1 MKLKKLNALMLLSGA
16 AVFQAHA
23 GMVQDANGNVAYDT
37 AAECDAAVQ
46 GGQARFYQPSTK
58 MAAQKRKG
66 EATVRVVR
74 LDEVDAQYKLGACD
88 LGVGRKFGRNGVAK
102 PLQGKYVPFSPA
114 MPVQVYASKSGET
127 MRVSMAKCDNRF
139 SDNLPRAV
147 PMPVAAPVPV
157 AVAPAP
163 VPKAAPMAA
172 PVVAAP
178 APAPVVAAP
187 AARMTPYVF
196 GTVGAQRDLIGNGPI
211 DGLAQFDDHDTKLA
225 AQGGVGVQFG
235 PLWGIEGFAQGGKG
249 HSFENGSEYKT
260 RVLGLR
266 GTVGQD
272 IGSSARVFAKLGV
285 ASVTHTGDSPSASQ
299 TRPTVGLGMLM
310 HLTENLALRGD
321 FDHYVKKSGG
331 SGASWKALNYVG
343 VGLQYSFMP

>member
-16 AVFQAHA
+16 AVFQANA
-23 GMVQDANGNVAYDT
+23 GMVQDGNGNVGYDT

-46 GGQARFYQPSTK
+46 GGEARFYQPSTK
-58 MAAQKRKG
+58 MPAQKRKG
-66 EATVRVVR
+66 EATVRVGR
-74 LDEVDAQYKLGACD
+74 LDEVHSNYKLGACD
-88 LGVGRKFGRNGVAK
+88 LGVDRKFGRNGVAK

-114 MPVQVYASKSGET
+114 MPVHVYASKSGDT

-157 AVAPAP
+157 AAAPAP
-163 VPKAAPMAA
+163 VAPKAAPVMAA
-172 PVVAAP
+172 PAP

-187 AARMTPYVF
+187 ASRMTPYVF
-196 GTVGAQRDLIGNGPI
+196 GTVGAQRDLVGNAPI
-211 DGLAQFDDHDTKLA
+211 AGIAQHDDHDSKLA
-225 AQGGVGVQFG
+225 AQGGVGYQFG
-235 PLWGIEGFAQGGKG
+235 PLWGVEGFVQGGKG
-249 HSFENGSEYKT
+249 LSFENGSEYKT
-260 RVLGLR
+260 RALGIR

-272 IGSSARVFAKLGV
+272 IGSAARVFAKLGV
-285 ASVTHTGDSPSASQ
+285 ASVTHSGDSPSASQ
-299 TRPTVGLGMLM
+299 TRPTVGLGVLFN
-310 HLTENLALRGD
+310 LSENLALRGD

-331 SGASWKALNYVG
+331 SGANWKALNYVG

>member
-23 GMVQDANGNVAYDT
+23 GMVQDANGNVGYDT

-46 GGQARFYQPSTK
+46 NGQARFYQPSTK
-58 MAAQKRKG
+58 MAALKRKG
-66 EATVRVVR
+66 EATVRVTR

-88 LGVGRKFGRNGVAK
+88 LGVGRKNGRNGVAK

-114 MPVQVYASKSGET
+114 MPVHVYASKSGET

-139 SDNLPRAV
+139 ADNLPRAV
-147 PMPVAAPVPV
+147 PMPKAAPAPVAAAPAPAAMPAPV

-163 VPKAAPMAA
+163 
-172 PVVAAP
+172 AP

-187 AARMTPYVF
+187 ASRMTPYVF
-196 GTVGAQRDLIGNGPI
+196 GTVGAQRDLVGNGPI
-211 DGLAQFDDHDTKLA
+211 AGIAQHDDHDSKLA
-225 AQGGVGVQFG
+225 AQAGVGYQFG
-235 PLWGIEGFAQGGKG
+235 PLWGVEGFVQGGK
-249 HSFENGSEYKT
+249 SLSYENGSEYST
-260 RVLGLR
+260 RALGLR

-272 IGSSARVFAKLGV
+272 IGSAARVFAKLGV
-285 ASVTHTGDSPSASQ
+285 ARVTHSGDAPSASQ
-299 TRPTVGLGMLM
+299 TRPTVGLGVLVN
-310 HLTENLALRGD
+310 LSENLALRGD